1 MTSECTVRLLT
12 NETTARPVRLEKHR
26 FIVLLRLANVVDNE
40 WQCARSRTVHVLT
53 DTLKRVSVSPVSGK
67 KNKQTDRQT
76 DKQTKSCISYK
87 SDHVASKVATSFSF
101 LSKWFISQ
109 AGHSRRGGGGGRGIL
124 YITASD
130 WRVLIHLS
138 GQQTQLTSFFSF
150 FSSISQV

>member
-1 MTSECTVRLLT
+1 MTSECTVRLPT

-76 DKQTKSCISYK
+76 KSCISYK
-87 SDHVASKVATSFSF
+87 SDHVASKVASSFSF

-109 AGHSRRGGGGGRGIL
+109 AGHSRGGGGGGGIL

-138 GQQTQLTSFFSF
+138 GQRTQLTSFFSF
-150 FSSISQV
+150 FSFSQV